1 MFLTHE
7 PVSVTSPLERQIAQL
22 SEAAEVLEPS
32 RPDLAEACRETAQT
46 LREETELALW
56 LETPGLLPTPC

>member
-1 MFLTHE
+1 MSFMPQ
-7 PVSVTSPLERQIAQL
+7 PVSVANPLARQIAQL
-22 SEAAEVLEPS
+22 SEAAEVLEAS

-56 LETPGLLPTPC
+56 LDTPGALPTPC